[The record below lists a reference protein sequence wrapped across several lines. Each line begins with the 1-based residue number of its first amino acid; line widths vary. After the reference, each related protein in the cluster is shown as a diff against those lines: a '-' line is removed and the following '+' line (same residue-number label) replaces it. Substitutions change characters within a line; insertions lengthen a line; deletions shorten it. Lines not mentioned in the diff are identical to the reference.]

1 MGGRRWERLV
11 AASLAVALRLG
22 GGKVTRILSSLE
34 ALSAEGRALL
44 EREGG
49 FLWAP
54 FNPES
59 WFLKSL
65 DLRPRRLAVKGSS
78 PPNGKTGICIP

>member
-1 MGGRRWERLV
+1 M
-11 AASLAVALRLG
+11 AASLAVTLRLG
-22 GGKVTRILSSLE
+22 GDKVTRILSSLE
-34 ALSAEGRALL
+34 ALSGEERALL
-44 EREGG
+44 EREAG